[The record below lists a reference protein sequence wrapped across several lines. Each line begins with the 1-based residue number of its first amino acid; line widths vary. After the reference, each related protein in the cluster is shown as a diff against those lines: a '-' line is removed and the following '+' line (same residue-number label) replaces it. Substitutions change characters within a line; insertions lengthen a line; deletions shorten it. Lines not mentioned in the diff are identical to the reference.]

1 MGGREKITT
10 IAGKTEL
17 TAGDIHFLLSLKTPE
32 EVKLLGELAYTVKK
46 ENVSNRVY
54 FRGLIE
60 FSNICSK
67 DCLYCGIR
75 KSNDSPERF
84 LMSRLEIIDA
94 AMFAYANRYGSVVL
108 QSGERTDHAFTDF
121 VCDIVSNIKT
131 ATDGK
136 LGITL
141 SCGEQSEETYRR
153 FFDAGAHRYLL
164 RIESSD
170 RELYGMLHPK
180 DRHHDF
186 DARLN
191 CLRLLKKTGFQLGT
205 GVMVGLP
212 FQTTEHLVS
221 DLLFLKEIDADMVGL
236 GPYIEHSQTPLYLF
250 RDQLWPS
257 QERLVMTLKMIA
269 VLRIMM
275 KDINIASAT
284 ALQAIDGFGR
294 ERALK
299 FGANIIMPNLTPG
312 KHRKDYLLYEDK
324 PCIEEDREEC
334 KDCLEIRI
342 KLTGDEIGYD
352 AWGDSRH
359 FINKNH

>member
-1 MGGREKITT
+1 MVEREKIKT
-10 IAGKTEL
+10 IALKSEL
-17 TAGDIHFLLSLKTPE
+17 SAGDIHFLLSLKDPGE
-32 EVKLLGELAYTVKK
+32 IKFLGELAYAVKYEHVGNK
-46 ENVSNRVY
+46 VY

-75 KSNDSPERF
+75 RSNDNPERF
-84 LMSRLEIIDA
+84 LMPKQDIIDA
-94 AMFAYANRYGSVVL
+94 ALFAFTNRYGSIVL
-108 QSGERTDHAFTDF
+108 QSGERNDNAFISF
-121 VCDIVSNIKT
+121 VCDVVRSIKT
-131 ATDGK
+131 ATEGK

-141 SCGEQSEETYRR
+141 SCGEQSLETYQR
-153 FFDAGAHRYLL
+153 FFEAGAHRYLL

-170 RELYGMLHPK
+170 RELYQKLHPA

-191 CLRLLKKTGFQLGT
+191 CLRLLKKTGYQLGT

-212 FQTTEHLVS
+212 FQTTDHLVS

-236 GPYIEHSQTPLYLF
+236 GPYIEHSQTPLYQYC
-250 RDQLWPS
+250 DQVWQK
-257 QERLVMTLKMIA
+257 QERLVFTLKMIA

-299 FGANIIMPNLTPG
+299 FGANIIMPSLTPR

-334 KDCLEIRI
+334 RDCLEIRI
-342 KLTGDEIGYD
+342 KLVGDEIGYD

-359 FINKNH
+359 FINRNP